1 MDDELEKLL
10 HELAGQERERLR
22 RKHAKPVQMTTSHHN
37 NRFGINCDG
46 KHIPS
51 LSRSFQNEA
60 SYLKTYLGDEY
71 SEKGTNNNA
80 TCQMHPNYM
89 THSPF
94 PGYGDNSQNSGY
106 NYLSKRGLHSEFET
120 LNTRSERGAQ
130 CYSRYSQPNIFPR
143 NANQFSQDLSFL
155 RDNDIVYEST
165 FARNLLYKDN
175 AMDIPLN
182 KMGNRYR

>member
-37 NRFGINCDG
+37 NRFGINRDG

-94 PGYGDNSQNSGY
+94 PEYSDDTQKLRYS
-106 NYLSKRGLHSEFET
+106 YLSRAGLNSEFTT
-120 LNTRSERGAQ
+120 LNNTSESEFQ
-130 CYSRYSQPNIFPR
+130 LFSRQSQPSAFPQNLRFLQDISNI
-143 NANQFSQDLSFL
+143 SG
-155 RDNDIVYEST
+155 NDIPFESN
-165 FARNLLYKDN
+165 FARNLLYKGN
-175 AMDIPLN
+175 NCHIPLN
-182 KMGNRYR
+182 NIGDTFR